1 MYKNA
6 DICDRI
12 LLQCAQTGL
21 FETSNKFE
29 VLCVAILKSE
39 GLVDAKVIIDETKDK
54 YTATVYALTTAG
66 VNAIASNGVV
76 NQANA
81 DQSRNLSDAA
91 QSQMKSDDDSDSTLL
106 TLASGGIALAF
117 GMLPFLG
124 EYGWAWGQFICWV
137 VAASLW
143 VVCLL
148 GLLFSYWTSKRAFA
162 ALDLNCM
169 QKARF
174 FSACTALVNKVNVLL
189 FISGLC
195 VFFGFVVHVAIRF
208 VKH

>member
-1 MYKNA
+1 MYKNT

-12 LLQCAQTGL
+12 LLQYAQTGS
-21 FETSNKFE
+21 FETSNKIE
-29 VLCVAILKSE
+29 VVCVAILKSE
-39 GLVDAKVIIDETKDK
+39 GQVDAKILIDEERDK
-54 YTATVYALTTAG
+54 YAAKVFALTTAG
-66 VNAIASNGVV
+66 VNAIASNSAVK
-76 NQANA
+76 QANTN
-81 DQSRNLSDAA
+81 QSRILSDAA

-124 EYGWAWGQFICWV
+124 EHGWSWWQFICWV

-148 GLLFSYWTSKRAFA
+148 GLLLSYWTSKRAFA
-162 ALDLNCM
+162 ALGLGCM
-169 QKARF
+169 QKASL
-174 FSACTALVNKVNVLL
+174 FSACTALVNKVNVVL
-189 FISGLC
+189 FITGLC

>member
-81 DQSRNLSDAA
+81 DQSRNLNDAA

-124 EYGWAWGQFICWV
+124 EYGWSWGQFICWV

-148 GLLFSYWTSKRAFA
+148 GLLLSYWTSKRAFA
-162 ALDLNCM
+162 ALGLGCM
-169 QKARF
+169 QKASL
-174 FSACTALVNKVNVLL
+174 FSACTALVNKVNVVL
-189 FISGLC
+189 FITGLC